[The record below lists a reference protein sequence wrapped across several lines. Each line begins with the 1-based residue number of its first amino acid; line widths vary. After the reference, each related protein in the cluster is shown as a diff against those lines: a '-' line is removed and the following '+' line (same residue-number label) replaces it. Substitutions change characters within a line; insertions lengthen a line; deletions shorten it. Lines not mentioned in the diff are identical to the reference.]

1 MPFNF
6 FENSV
11 NNLLP
16 SPSPDDWYRGIEQAF
31 INAQWE
37 NTTTLRTIQEQDVN
51 DNQYDYFEN
60 FTFTEVEAWVNSVV
74 GQSSTGSKTGRDFVQ
89 LIFQNINHPK
99 LEGRYYIVEGQ
110 YYLSYFDNRV
120 VDLDANLSVRRCNE
134 WMRIVD
140 PMSGAIYQLP
150 CVVDYDMSAPSNK
163 VTNDIITPNNHAV
176 VKVQQNAMSDRLF
189 KTNKR
194 FILGGRPFK
203 ITGMQNA
210 TNQFIDNSISSM
222 MDIDL
227 FLDEI
232 WENDDL
238 ENGVADNGTYKY
250 EININ
255 SSDLSL
261 AQETKFDLTANVM
274 LNGKEIGRVV
284 EWNSLDE
291 TVITVDD
298 SGQCTVVGQVG
309 DSATIRAS
317 LYSNPDVF
325 SDIIITVV
333 EDSVITA
340 EVDLQPDFTFIRE
353 YETKQIEV
361 YGLYNGQQI
370 VPDSVEVVLPNGTN
384 GYLSYTIEDNVV
396 TFECFK
402 RYAGIVNI
410 EFNIACLDPEFEA
423 SKTVPINLTSLLG

>member
-6 FENSV
+6 FENSA

-16 SPSPDDWYRGIEQAF
+16 SPSPDYWYRGLEQAF

-37 NTTTLRTIQEQDVN
+37 NTTTLRTVQEQDVN

-60 FTFTEVEAWVNSVV
+60 FTFTEIEAWVNSVV

-120 VDLDANLSVRRCNE
+120 IDLDANLSVRRCNE

-176 VKVQQNAMSDRLF
+176 VKVQQNALSDRLF

-210 TNQFIDNSISSM
+210 TNQFIDNSVSSM
-222 MDIDL
+222 MEIDL

-250 EININ
+250 KININ

-261 AQETKFDLTANVM
+261 THGSVIDLTASVM
-274 LNGKEIGRVV
+274 LNGSEIVRVV
-284 EWNSLDE
+284 EWESLNKN
-291 TVITVDD
+291 VVKVDD
-298 SGQCTVVGQVG
+298 SGQCEVVGKVG
-309 DSATIRAS
+309 NSAVIRAS

-325 SDIIITVV
+325 SDITITVV
-333 EDSVITA
+333 DDSVITA

-353 YETKQIEV
+353 YETKQIAV

-370 VPDSVEVVLPNGTN
+370 VPDSVEVVLPNGIN
-384 GYLSYTIEDNVV
+384 SYLSYVIEDNIV

-402 RYAGIVNI
+402 RYKGIVDI
-410 EFNIACLDPEFEA
+410 EFNIACLEPEFEA